1 VSTIRLEKSLR
12 SIPKQRA
19 DERLFAEAFEHA
31 PNGMAVLDAHGRF
44 IEANHTL
51 CSLLGFTRDELL
63 GLPSIAVTHPED
75 AETETEQRRRLA
87 AGEINRYQLIQRFMR
102 RDGESTWVRLSV
114 SASRPDAASPEYYVV
129 QVESAAPDPTTAD
142 DEAHDSW
149 LARVGDATLSA
160 VHEIGNT
167 LTPLMLNTQMIV
179 EQSKRDDISDSAQE
193 IFKAARRI
201 AFTLRR
207 LRGITDVQPVAYLG
221 QDRMLDL
228 RLVAPPKDE
237 EPPQDP

>member
-1 VSTIRLEKSLR
+1 LATFRLEKSLR
-12 SIPKQRA
+12 SIPRQRA
-19 DERLFAEAFEHA
+19 DERLFAMVFEDS
-31 PNGMAVLDAHGRF
+31 PNGMAVLDADGKF
-44 IEANHTL
+44 VQANHTL
-51 CSLLGFTRDELL
+51 CSLLGFARDELL
-63 GLPSIAVTHPED
+63 ELTSIALTHPED
-75 AETETEQRRRLA
+75 AATETEQRRRLA
-87 AGEINRYQLIQRFMR
+87 AGEIDRYQLVQRFMR

-114 SASRPDAASPEYYVV
+114 SASRRDAAAPEYYIL
-129 QVESAAPDPTTAD
+129 QVESAAPDPASSAG
-142 DEAHDSW
+142 EAYNSW

-167 LTPLMLNTQMIV
+167 LTPLMLNTEMIV
-179 EQSKRDDISDSAQE
+179 EQSKRGDISDSAQE

-237 EPPQDP
+237 EPNS

>member
-1 VSTIRLEKSLR
+1 MSTIRLEKSLP
-12 SIPKQRA
+12 SISKRRA
-19 DERLFAEAFEHA
+19 YESLFADAFEHA
-31 PNGMAVLDAHGRF
+31 PNGMAVLDAEGRF
-44 IEANHTL
+44 TQANQLL

-63 GLPSIAVTHPED
+63 HLTSNAVIHPED
-75 AETETEQRRRLA
+75 AATETEQRRRLA
-87 AGEINRYQLIQRFMR
+87 AGEINRYQLVQRLVR
-102 RDGESTWVRLSV
+102 RNGESTWVRLSV
-114 SASRPDAASPEYYVV
+114 SASRRDYSTPEYYVV
-129 QVESAAPDPTTAD
+129 QVESTEPDPDIEAA
-142 DEAHDSW
+142 AHDSW

-167 LTPLMLNTQMIV
+167 LTPLMLNTEMIV
-179 EQSKRDDISDSAQE
+179 EQSKRGDISDSAQE

-207 LRGITDVQPVAYLG
+207 LRGISDVQPVAYLG

-237 EPPQDP
+237 RPT

>member
-1 VSTIRLEKSLR
+1 MSRVRLANSLR
-12 SIPKQRA
+12 PSPKQKA
-19 DERLFAEAFEHA
+19 EEWLFADAFEHA
-31 PNGMAVLDAHGRF
+31 PNGMALLDAGGKF
-44 IEANHTL
+44 IQANQTL
-51 CSLLGFTRDELL
+51 CTLLAFSRDELL
-63 GLPSIAVTHPED
+63 DLTSNAVTHPED
-75 AETETEQRRRLA
+75 AATEAEQRRRLA
-87 AGEINRYQLIQRFMR
+87 AGEINRYQLVQRLMR

-114 SASRPDAASPEYYVV
+114 SASRRDSAAPEYYVV
-129 QVESAAPDPTTAD
+129 QVESAAQDSDAAND
-142 DEAHDSW
+142 AHDSW

-167 LTPLMLNTQMIV
+167 LTPLMLNTEMIV
-179 EQSKRDDISDSAQE
+179 EQSRRGDISDCAQE

-221 QDRMLDL
+221 QARMLDL

-237 EPPQDP
+237 EPT

>member
-1 VSTIRLEKSLR
+1 MSTVRLEKSVR

-19 DERLFAEAFEHA
+19 YEWLLADAFEHA
-31 PNGMAVLDAHGRF
+31 PNGMALLNADGKF
-44 IEANHTL
+44 IQANHTL
-51 CSLLGFTRDELL
+51 CSLLGFSRDELL
-63 GLPSIAVTHPED
+63 DLNSNGVTHPED
-75 AETETEQRRRLA
+75 AATEAEQRRRLA
-87 AGEINRYQLIQRFMR
+87 AGEINRYQLVQRLMR

-114 SASRPDAASPEYYVV
+114 SAFRRDSATPEYYVV
-129 QVESAAPDPTTAD
+129 QVESTAADPDAVQ
-142 DEAHDSW
+142 EARDSW
-149 LARVGDATLSA
+149 LARVEDATLAA

-167 LTPLMLNTQMIV
+167 LTPLMLNTEMIV
-179 EQSKRDDISDSAQE
+179 EQSRRGDISDSAQE

-207 LRGITDVQPVAYLG
+207 LREIKDVQPVAYLG

-237 EPPQDP
+237 EPIS

>member
-1 VSTIRLEKSLR
+1 MSTIRLEKSLP
-12 SIPKQRA
+12 SISKRRA
-19 DERLFAEAFEHA
+19 YEWLFADAFDHA
-31 PNGMAVLDAHGRF
+31 PNGMAVLDAEGRF
-44 IEANHTL
+44 IQANHLL

-63 GLPSIAVTHPED
+63 HLTSNAVIHPED
-75 AETETEQRRRLA
+75 AATEAEQRRRLA
-87 AGEINRYQLIQRFMR
+87 SGEINRYQLVQRFMR

-114 SASRPDAASPEYYVV
+114 SASRRDSATPEYYVL
-129 QVESAAPDPTTAD
+129 QVESAVQDPDAAN
-142 DEAHDSW
+142 EAHDSW

-167 LTPLMLNTQMIV
+167 LTPLMLNTEMIV
-179 EQSKRDDISDSAQE
+179 EQSKRGDISDSAQE

-207 LRGITDVQPVAYLG
+207 LRGISDVQPVAYLG

-237 EPPQDP
+237 RPT